1 MRYTVILDTRS
12 MVATSATVRK
22 EGALEAP
29 EGEEGMPGAMGGEFP
44 VVECRWRS
52 GVTTAERAR
61 PGADPPRTI

>member
-1 MRYTVILDTRS
+1 MRYTVILETRS

-22 EGALEAP
+22 EGVLEEP
-29 EGEEGMPGAMGGEFP
+29 EGEGMPGAMGGEFP

-61 PGADPPRTI
+61 PGADPPGTI

>member
-1 MRYTVILDTRS
+1 

-22 EGALEAP
+22 EGVLEEP
-29 EGEEGMPGAMGGEFP
+29 EGEGMPGAMGGELS

-61 PGADPPRTI
+61 PGADPPGTI

>member
-29 EGEEGMPGAMGGEFP
+29 EGEGGMPGAVGGEFP
-44 VVECRWRS
+44 VVEW
-52 GVTTAERAR
+52 
-61 PGADPPRTI
+61 